1 MFSFGYPQLLILLL
15 LLPILFGLYVL
26 TRKAR
31 NKKLKQFGQLPVLNL
46 QMPEVSRY
54 TPWIKISLELLLVAV
69 IVVILA
75 RPRAKGEASASTV
88 NVQGSEVVVALDIS
102 NSMLASSTEDPK
114 GISRLQRSK
123 FLVEKLIDKFENDKV
138 GIVVF
143 AGDAYLQL
151 PVTDDFSSAKL
162 FLNSLS
168 PSLISN
174 QGTAIGAAI
183 DLSMT
188 AFSENP
194 QCQKSIV
201 LITDGENH
209 EDDAVRAAKTAKEK
223 GVEIDVVSVGTSKP
237 MAMPLGDGTFLTDEN
252 GQAAMTACN
261 EEMAMDIAKIGTG
274 VYVSANNS
282 DAVDILADQIAKAK
296 KANMQKK
303 IFTPNDEQ
311 FPVFAWIALA
321 LLIIDLLVSDK
332 KISWLINTNFFG
344 KQA

>member
-1 MFSFGYPQLLILLL
+1 M
-15 LLPILFGLYVL
+15 
-26 TRKAR
+26 
-31 NKKLKQFGQLPVLNL
+31 
-46 QMPEVSRY
+46 
-54 TPWIKISLELLLVAV
+54 
-69 IVVILA
+69 
-75 RPRAKGEASASTV
+75 
-88 NVQGSEVVVALDIS
+88 
-102 NSMLASSTEDPK
+102 
-114 GISRLQRSK
+114 
-123 FLVEKLIDKFENDKV
+123 
-138 GIVVF
+138 
-143 AGDAYLQL
+143 
-151 PVTDDFSSAKL
+151 
-162 FLNSLS
+162 
-168 PSLISN
+168 
-174 QGTAIGAAI
+174 
-183 DLSMT
+183 
-188 AFSENP
+188 
-194 QCQKSIV
+194 
-201 LITDGENH
+201 
-209 EDDAVRAAKTAKEK
+209 
-223 GVEIDVVSVGTSKP
+223 EIDVVSVGTSKP